1 MELTEGLRTR
11 QTIRAFLDKDVPRE
25 LIAELLA
32 EAHQAPSSS
41 NQQPWNFCVVTGRPL
56 ATLCEKLLR
65 AHSESRTPYDPSK
78 GKSIPAQYVDRTRKL
93 FKGLRP
99 FLQQLGEDNRAF
111 IETGSLRLYDAPVA
125 ILITMHNSFPR
136 SRFMDLGMA
145 AQNLMLAA
153 HGRGLGTCAIGLA
166 LLYEEV
172 IRAELAISPDFDLAL
187 LLALGYP
194 DGNSPVNSFR
204 SPREELGQMVRWV
217 GMSEK
222 N

>member
-11 QTIRAFLDKDVPRE
+11 HSMRAFLNKAVPQE
-25 LIAELLA
+25 LIEQILA

-41 NQQPWNFCVVTGRPL
+41 NQQPWNFYVVMGKPL
-56 ATLCEKLLR
+56 ATLRAKLLQ
-65 AHSESRTPYDPSK
+65 AHEQNRTPYDPAK
-78 GKSIPAQYVDRTRKL
+78 GKTIPAEYVERTRKL
-93 FKGLRP
+93 FKALRP
-99 FLQQLGEDNRAF
+99 CLQQLGENNRAF

-125 ILITMHNSFPR
+125 ILMTMHKNFPR

-172 IRAELAISPDFDLAL
+172 IRAELPISPEFDCAL
-187 LLALGYP
+187 IMALGYP
-194 DGNSPVNSFR
+194 DESSPVNGFR
-204 SPREELGQMVRWV
+204 SPREDLSHMVRWIGV
-217 GMSEK
+217 DGK
-222 N
+222 G

>member
-11 QTIRAFLDKDVPRE
+11 QTIRAFLDRDVPRE

-56 ATLCEKLLR
+56 ATLREKLLQ
-65 AHSESRTPYDPSK
+65 AHSENRSPYDPSK
-78 GKSIPAQYVDRTRKL
+78 GKTIPAQYVDRTRKL

-99 FLQQLGEDNRAF
+99 FLQQLGEDNHAF
-111 IETGSLRLYDAPVA
+111 IETGSLRLYDAPAA
-125 ILITMHNSFPR
+125 ILMTMHKSFPR

-172 IRAELAISPDFDLAL
+172 IRTELAISPDFDLAL
-187 LLALGYP
+187 VIALGYP
-194 DGNSPVNSFR
+194 DMSSPVNGFR

-222 N
+222 S

>member
-1 MELTEGLRTR
+1 MELTEGLKTR

-25 LIAELLA
+25 LITELLA

-41 NQQPWNFCVVTGRPL
+41 NQQPWNFCVVTGEPL
-56 ATLCEKLLR
+56 ATLREKLLQ

-78 GKSIPAQYVDRTRKL
+78 GKTIPAQYVDRTRKL

-99 FLQQLGEDNRAF
+99 FLQKLGENNRAF

-125 ILITMHNSFPR
+125 ILITIHTSFPR
-136 SRFMDLGMA
+136 GRLMDLGMA

-166 LLYEEV
+166 LLYDGI
-172 IRAELAISPDFDLAL
+172 IRTELSIAPEFDIAL
-187 LLALGYP
+187 LIALGYP
-194 DGNSPVNSFR
+194 DMNSPVNGFR
-204 SPREELGQMVRWV
+204 SPREDLAQMVRWI
-217 GMSEK
+217 GGDEK
-222 N
+222 P

>member
-1 MELTEGLRTR
+1 MELIEGLKTR
-11 QTIRAFLDKDVPRE
+11 QTIRAFLHREVPRE
-25 LIAELLA
+25 LIAELLV

-41 NQQPWNFCVVTGRPL
+41 NQQPWNFCVVSGEPL
-56 ATLCEKLLR
+56 AALREKLLH

-78 GKSIPAQYVDRTRKL
+78 GKTIPAQYVDRTRKL

-125 ILITMHNSFPR
+125 ILITMHTSFPR
-136 SRFMDLGMA
+136 SRLMDLGMA

-166 LLYEEV
+166 LLYDGIIRTELSIPPEFDIALV
-172 IRAELAISPDFDLAL
+172 I
-187 LLALGYP
+187 ALGYP
-194 DGNSPVNSFR
+194 DMNSPVNGFR
-204 SPREELGQMVRWV
+204 SPREDLTQMVRWV
-217 GMSEK
+217 GGDEK
-222 N
+222 P